1 MARHG
6 APPREEPRAAGNPA
20 RTSRSPR
27 LEPQPASAGRGR
39 SHSREHERAPG
50 SACPGL
56 YLLVREK
63 EPKSKPPASS
73 YELETRWN
81 LKAPD

>member
-20 RTSRSPR
+20 GTSGSPR
-27 LEPQPASAGRGR
+27 LQPQPASAGR
-39 SHSREHERAPG
+39 SHSRERERAPG
-50 SACPGL
+50 SACRGL

-63 EPKSKPPASS
+63 EPKSKPAASS